1 MCPALDVGGLK
12 GGLVMWNTVD
22 VAHEGP
28 STIEAAIAMLG
39 RGVL

>member
-12 GGLVMWNTVD
+12 GGLVTWNAVD

-28 STIEAAIAMLG
+28 STIEAAVAMLG
-39 RGVL
+39 RGAP